1 MGIFD
6 EDDHPLRKGSEIVIG
21 QPLDQLSIHELQERV
36 EQLKTEIERVQEEI
50 DRKGSATSYAEK
62 FFK

>member
-6 EDDHPLRKGSEIVIG
+6 EDDHPLRKGCEIAIG

-50 DRKGSATSYAEK
+50 NRKGSATSYAEK